1 MSAKYKKGFTLIE
14 LLIVIAVLGILAVAV
29 LSAINPI
36 EMINRSRDT
45 GSRSDSEQFLGAIDR
60 YYASR
65 GFYPWMSGEQSTN
78 DDLDWTEITATAQTF
93 GLDAEPVLS
102 NLVEETGELK
112 ATFTD
117 RITDATANH
126 LFIFKGA
133 GDNDSAYVCFKPKS
147 KSFADEAYARC
158 TGTPPT
164 DFPTASACNNTTE
177 CGSQGA
183 CSCLP

>member
-36 EMINRSRDT
+36 EMINRSKDT
-45 GSRSDSEQFLGAIDR
+45 GSRSDSEQFLGAVDR

-65 GFYPWMSGEQSTN
+65 GFYPWMSGEQSSN
-78 DDLDWTEITATAQTF
+78 DDLAWAEITSTAQTF
-93 GLDAEPVLS
+93 GTDAEPVLS

-112 ATFTD
+112 ATFAT
-117 RITDATANH
+117 RIAGTTANH
-126 LFIFKGA
+126 LFVYKGT
-133 GDNDSAYVCFKPKS
+133 GDNDSAYVCFKPRS

-158 TGTPPT
+158 NGTLPS
-164 DFPTASACNNTTE
+164 DFPGSACNNSAE
-177 CGSQGA
+177 CGTQES